1 VKSWVH
7 YTSDTLL
14 PSAIKLQAG
23 KLLVITTCVK
33 RKTGVAGLESGSTQG
48 VSTLLLPL
56 LLSFLVQLRL
66 QNLVELIELDG
77 LAELDEF
84 AELLNL
90 MYWQRCH

>member
-1 VKSWVH
+1 M
-7 YTSDTLL
+7 L
-14 PSAIKLQAG
+14 
-23 KLLVITTCVK
+23 TTCVK
-33 RKTGVAGLESGSTQG
+33 RETGVAGLESGSTQG

-77 LAELDEF
+77 LAELDEL